1 MLDITVKT
9 MDSQS
14 RNFTV
19 PEEITVLEFK
29 ERIAPLVHIVRN
41 KQRLIY
47 QGRVL
52 QDDTK
57 LKDYEVHGKVIHLVE
72 RSPPQAQPRSQGPA
86 STGNA
91 SSGNQPNAD
100 LSSGRYMMM
109 GAINVQPPNVQQL
122 QQVLQQAAAEMGR
135 NAHITSN
142 TGVDGSLEIQVNFGT
157 HPLMATGEAR
167 LCLVTTQRLLQ
178 DLLDVVRRLE
188 GGASVEAPMADADGE
203 AGQSAENAPG
213 EPSEASE
220 STMGIGEQ
228 GPQAEQTAGSDGT
241 TSQESTAPPARP
253 TELLQLLA
261 DVQDARSRLDPHLQ
275 RYQSLLGTAASA
287 DYNNNTEGRE
297 GDQRTLNLVADAFS
311 ILGRIFVNLSR
322 LRCNLDSSAPRTLF
336 VPPGSVEQ
344 SPALVL
350 PPGLLMQVG
359 GAISGAAAAAAAGGR
374 PTEGQAG
381 GPATQSTPGSSAE
394 TGEGP
399 QAATDGSAGQG
410 QASGPPRFVQIRHRL
425 DPIVMMRYF
434 PGMNGNFAATSTTQ
448 TPTTQNAGGNIPP
461 NVSFVYTTDASGS
474 GQSGTSQASTTTAAP
489 MASSGPGGATLFQV
503 PPPELMPGLIQ
514 ISQQI
519 SQHALDASNGQ
530 ARFTF
535 QIPHRVMLSPQLAP
549 TRGMAPFG
557 EQRAATPQGADG
569 AENLARM
576 IGRMMGQLVGNPA
589 APAAQQAPN
598 VAAAPGQTSTPN
610 AQPIPGSSSAPAQ
623 TPASNNGQ
631 QTTSRQGPSSQTS
644 QTPPSQTRQIDQT
657 LLMQLVMQGAAWGLG
672 VAARAIGG
680 VVTGPRDDVGGVEG
694 GAAAV
699 GDFLRNYAELIV
711 DTGVMGT
718 ASAAGRQGT
727 PIAETRATAENA
739 TPQETGN
746 AGTARVPA
754 NGTGNVRLPG
764 VAQTGQA
771 FEEILSP
778 EFMSMVVQAVLS
790 TVLSS
795 LGGAGAGSG
804 AGNRTGAGSSERTT
818 EPRQVPGG
826 PGGRMAQENIASFI
840 QRLSGASIVEA
851 GAGFFSELLAVVC
864 EGLSM
869 ADVVVLLHGSPG
881 PLCHL
886 RQNLV
891 TFARERLLEGRE
903 PTDQNILEAT
913 DRLVEGMARYIGES
927 FEGVAIREGVDIE
940 RANREFLRE
949 NVNQLASHVLQS
961 TENDQ
966 AFSQRLL
973 DLCTRM
979 LLEWLTLNRL
989 CLRDGVSGV
998 VSLINDHIQR
1008 HLSAEVNPALVTWLT
1023 TMMESRIR
1031 SVMAS
1036 MPTASEDVAVYM
1048 RHAPQAEGSEEAAVT
1063 QKESEMEEV
1072 DTEETDGEGNLQSP
1086 PPATTAEEV
1095 AGRANPPSIMDT
1107 DMEGTGAADMPGVA
1121 MGGEASGNG
1130 VVAAPGAEA
1139 WSSVVPPEWV
1149 PVIRQDLQCQRR
1161 LKPQA
1166 PLSDAYISGMPAK
1179 RRKTMQE
1186 SEVTGC
1192 LSLSDALRRA
1202 ARGAGVQPL
1211 TSLESLSADADNAT
1225 LQQAYRQQVKSDI
1238 KKRLREDSEYDPARF
1253 PNSRQLFDKP

>member
-52 QDDTK
+52 QDDSK

-86 STGNA
+86 SAGSA

-100 LSSGRYMMM
+100 LTSGRYMMM

-178 DLLDVVRRLE
+178 DLLDVIRRLE
-188 GGASVEAPMADADGE
+188 GGAPVEAPMADADGE
-203 AGQSAENAPG
+203 PGQSTENAPSG
-213 EPSEASE
+213 EPSEASSE
-220 STMGIGEQ
+220 STMGVGEQ
-228 GPQAEQTAGSDGT
+228 GPRAEQTMGSDGAA
-241 TSQESTAPPARP
+241 SQESTAPPARP

-322 LRCNLDSSAPRTLF
+322 LRCNLDSSAPRALF
-336 VPPGSVEQ
+336 VPPGSLEQ

-359 GAISGAAAAAAAGGR
+359 GALSGAAAAGGR

-461 NVSFVYTTDASGS
+461 NVSFVYTTDGSGS
-474 GQSGTSQASTTTAAP
+474 GQSGTSSQASTTTAAP

-549 TRGMAPFG
+549 TRGMAPFA
-557 EQRAATPQGADG
+557 EQRATMPQGADVG

-576 IGRMMGQLVGNPA
+576 IGRMMGQLVGSPA
-589 APAAQQAPN
+589 APTAQQTPNNASAPS
-598 VAAAPGQTSTPN
+598 QTSTPN
-610 AQPIPGSSSAPAQ
+610 AQPAPGSSSVPAQ
-623 TPASNNGQ
+623 TTASNNGQ
-631 QTTSRQGPSSQTS
+631 QTATRQGPSSQTS
-644 QTPPSQTRQIDQT
+644 QTPPSQARQIDQT

-718 ASAAGRQGT
+718 ASAGRQGT
-727 PIAETRATAENA
+727 PLAENRATTESA
-739 TPQETGN
+739 TPQDTGN
-746 AGTARVPA
+746 AGTGRGPA
-754 NGTGNVRLPG
+754 SGTGNVRLPG
-764 VAQTGQA
+764 VVQTGQA

-795 LGGAGAGSG
+795 LGGTGAGSG
-804 AGNRTGAGSSERTT
+804 AGTRAGAGSGERTT

-913 DRLVEGMARYIGES
+913 DRLVGGMARYIRES
-927 FEGVAIREGVDIE
+927 FEGVAVREGVDIE
-940 RANREFLRE
+940 RANLEFLRE

-998 VSLINDHIQR
+998 VSLINDHIR

-1031 SVMAS
+1031 SVMAN

-1048 RHAPQAEGSEEAAVT
+1048 RHAPQAEGSEETAVS
-1063 QKESEMEEV
+1063 QKENELEEV
-1072 DTEETDGEGNLQSP
+1072 DTEVTDGEGNLQSP

-1095 AGRANPPSIMDT
+1095 AGRANPPSVMDT
-1107 DMEGTGAADMPGVA
+1107 DMEGTGAAEMPGVA

-1130 VVAAPGAEA
+1130 VVAAPDAEA

-1211 TSLESLSADADNAT
+1211 TSLESLSADADNPT

-1238 KKRLREDSEYDPARF
+1238 KKRLREDSDYDPARF